1 MRKLLFSTLFAL
13 AMVSTSG
20 CKEPDPYAY
29 ETHIE
34 AIRSGSGKGAGFAG
48 MKDLVKTVIS
58 SPDNGP
64 RIQEFVDK
72 VIPVFEE
79 NWDSSPEHQVN
90 MLEMLRDI
98 GRPEAANIWIKAL
111 GTLDG
116 SEEGRKRVGIA
127 LQGIQRAKAT
137 ATADALIA
145 LLDQLVKD
153 PSKDKGKTSEG
164 EIRVELIRTLGLLK
178 EPKAV
183 EPLLAILQA
192 PTEMRPPI
200 IHRAAAQALGQL
212 RDARAVDPL
221 IVANFSI
228 ADEVSTTNLGNRVK
242 LALVGIGEPAVQ
254 RLGELVGG
262 QADDNVIKTVVA
274 KGADIHLVR
283 FTAALILGSLGSP
296 AAVDT
301 LIKYVPEAACKPLVK
316 EDPKAK
322 GKKKKKE
329 EEEDEEV
336 LLLQAQAEELRNGI
350 VTSLGLIGDPKGA
363 AIVCQCSAATNNFS
377 EQEMA
382 IRALGYIG
390 TDDAVKCLANVVK
403 TGESDP
409 ETLGQTDQT
418 PLTVRIEAGRFLV
431 LAAKPDQVGQAKEAF
446 AANTDAKVK
455 EGLAQWNAGVEIA
468 ESCKADKAC
477 YLKTLK
483 DPNANWFAR
492 EKAAYELSR
501 MSPGDIEV
509 AKEIARAFKVR
520 EPAAR
525 VTMAWLVGKTMQGKK
540 CQECAEML
548 EDVMKGEKGSTDVSL
563 QPAVLAA
570 RDTIARVSE

>member
-13 AMVSTSG
+13 AMASTSG

-48 MKDLVKTVIS
+48 LKDLVKTVIG

-64 RIQEFVDK
+64 RLQEFVDK
-72 VIPVFEE
+72 VLPVFEE

-90 MLEMLRDI
+90 MLEMMRDI
-98 GRPEAANIWIKAL
+98 GRPEAAPLWNKAL
-111 GTLDG
+111 GSLDG
-116 SEEGRKRVGIA
+116 SEEGRKRVMIA

-137 ATADALIA
+137 ATVDAVIA
-145 LLDQLVKD
+145 LLDQLTKD

-164 EIRVELIRTLGLLK
+164 EIRVELIRTLGILK
-178 EPKAV
+178 DPKAV
-183 EPLLAILQA
+183 EPLLAILQQT
-192 PTEMRPPI
+192 TEMRPPV

-212 RDARAVDPL
+212 RDPRAIDPL

-254 RLGELVGG
+254 RLGELVAG
-262 QADDNVIKTVVA
+262 QADDSVIKKVVE

-283 FTAALILGSLGSP
+283 FTAAIILGSLGSP

-316 EDPKAK
+316 EDPK
-322 GKKKKKE
+322 KKKKKKD
-329 EEEDEEV
+329 DEEV
-336 LLLQAQAEELRNGI
+336 DEETLLVQAQAEELRNGI

-363 AIVCQCSAATNNFS
+363 AIICQCSAATNNYT

-382 IRALGYIG
+382 IRSLGYLG
-390 TDDAVKCLANVVK
+390 TEESVKCLANFVK
-403 TGESDP
+403 TAESDP
-409 ETLGQTDQT
+409 ETLGKTDQT
-418 PLTVRIEAGRFLV
+418 PLSIRVEAGRFLV
-431 LAAKPDQVGQAKEAF
+431 MGATPDQLALAKEAF

-455 EGLAQWNAGVEIA
+455 EGLAQWEPGIQIA
-468 ESCKADKAC
+468 ETCKADKAC
-477 YLKTLK
+477 YTKTLK

-492 EKAAYELSR
+492 EKSAYELVR
-501 MSPGDIEV
+501 LAPGDVEV
-509 AKEIARAFKVR
+509 AKEISRAFKVR
-520 EPAAR
+520 EAAAR

-540 CQECAEML
+540 CQECADIL
-548 EDVMKGEKGSTDVSL
+548 EDVMKGEKGSTDITL